1 MEIGQYVDPA
11 EEYEALAERCA
22 ADSGYRDCTS
32 GAHMMAVARFDM
44 HPDNRASID
53 ADPAAFDAR
62 VHAYCYAHAMR
73 AVPEE

>member
-11 EEYEALAERCA
+11 EEYETLAERCA
-22 ADSGYRDCTS
+22 VDSGYRSGD
-32 GAHMMAVARFDM
+32 GAHMMAIARFDM
-44 HPDNRASID
+44 RPDNRAAID

-73 AVPEE
+73 NVSEE